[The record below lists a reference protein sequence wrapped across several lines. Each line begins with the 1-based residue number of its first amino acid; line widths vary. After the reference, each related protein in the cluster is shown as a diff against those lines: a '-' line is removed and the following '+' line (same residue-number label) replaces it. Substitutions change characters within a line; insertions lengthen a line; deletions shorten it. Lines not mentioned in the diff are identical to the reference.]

1 MVQVILGKKRFLVRF
16 QDGREKNLSS
26 NQLTIVIVE
35 KITDETDA
43 KIFTNPEIPEEQL
56 RMEKGYY
63 QCVYVMLCFK
73 NEVGVGS
80 IEEQA
85 GLGDDPGEDYMEDVK
100 LDNERERHWRMV
112 FEENDGGVDNNR
124 ALLHAKRW
132 DVYVNENEK
141 IIKGGY

>member
-63 QCVYVMLCFK
+63 QCVYVMLCFNK
-73 NEVGVGS
+73 EVDVGS
-80 IEEQA
+80 I
-85 GLGDDPGEDYMEDVK
+85 
-100 LDNERERHWRMV
+100 
-112 FEENDGGVDNNR
+112 
-124 ALLHAKRW
+124 
-132 DVYVNENEK
+132 
-141 IIKGGY
+141 